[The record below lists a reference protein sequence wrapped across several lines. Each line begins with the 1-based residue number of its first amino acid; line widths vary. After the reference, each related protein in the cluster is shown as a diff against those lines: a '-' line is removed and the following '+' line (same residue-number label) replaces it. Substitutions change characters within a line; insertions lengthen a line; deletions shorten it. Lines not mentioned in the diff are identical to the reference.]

1 MYVNDKTLTDE
12 FSSIRQADM
21 DICSVDKNTGILWA
35 NISSGVAEIRSDDD
49 YCTYCNP
56 NATTSFCIFTLANNT
71 IERCVWGPW
80 GLADFETAYNYSAP
94 PLYYSAAF
102 TVSLVTDGSDH
113 LMIDGN
119 STKTTKPA
127 ASATA
132 HNTTVTCPP
141 SGVPATPITRPTPQ
155 IELIPKM
162 AANFTTG

>member
-1 MYVNDKTLTDE
+1 MILRTDHGSVCDCQILTDK
-12 FSSIRQADM
+12 FPPLRYADM

-35 NISSGVAEIRSDDD
+35 NISSSFYDE
-49 YCTYCNP
+49 YNP
-56 NATTSFCIFTLANNT
+56 NATTNVCMFTLANST

-94 PLYYSAAF
+94 PLYYSAVF
-102 TVSLVTDGSDH
+102 TVSLVTDGSYH
-113 LMIDGN
+113 LMVDGN
-119 STKTTKPA
+119 STRTTKPA

-162 AANFTTG
+162 AENFTTA